1 MAGLVTSAAAKQE
14 FWNHLPKDYNEVKK
28 VEKAPMIDTSKL
40 ADKSV
45 GVHLMKGVKIEQP
58 RQQTMEEW
66 FSEKNMEMDIPVLPD
81 LGENDG
87 DGFLFD
93 FDAKENC
100 EAPRVTGI
108 EEEKTQLEAL
118 EHQKYAP
125 NSHELRFI
133 EQLANLQKEVIQEE
147 IIEKR
152 CQIEEQENGAQ
163 E

>member
-1 MAGLVTSAAAKQE
+1 
-14 FWNHLPKDYNEVKK
+14 
-28 VEKAPMIDTSKL
+28 
-40 ADKSV
+40 
-45 GVHLMKGVKIEQP
+45 MKGVKIEQP

-152 CQIEEQENGAQ
+152 CQIEEQENGAEEQ
-163 E
+163 RQLENEISRLENNIKSVDARQIHKKTIEKPNENKDNDHPPRRAVI